1 MFRGPQDAPDAGRY
15 AAVLGG
21 SSTFGRGVTDP
32 YPALVQAATG
42 IPMMNLGAMHA
53 GPDVY
58 LGNPDLLT
66 VIARAEF
73 ALVQV
78 TGAER
83 VSNPYYSVHGRRNDR
98 FLAARPPLQALFPE
112 VDFTEIHFVRHLLH
126 HLDEVDA
133 DRFAVVA
140 RALKATWVTRMQ
152 HLLVH
157 LPLRRRLLWL
167 ADSPPPDRA
176 DVLGSGP
183 LLVDV
188 DMLARLAP
196 LAGPV
201 IVVRPGPAA
210 GRSDASEAG
219 TPGLPG
225 PAAHRDIAAAL
236 LPEIAALPRRS
247 IASPLI
253 LRQADA
259 VR

>member
-1 MFRGPQDAPDAGRY
+1 
-15 AAVLGG
+15 
-21 SSTFGRGVTDP
+21 
-32 YPALVQAATG
+32 
-42 IPMMNLGAMHA
+42 MHA

-58 LGNPDLLT
+58 LGNPDLLGH
-66 VIARAEF
+66 IARADF

-83 VSNPYYSVHGRRNDR
+83 VSNPFYSVHSRRNDR
-98 FLAARPPLQALFPE
+98 FLAASPALRALFPE
-112 VDFTEIHFVRHLLH
+112 VDFTEVHFVRHLLH
-126 HLDEVDA
+126 RLAEVDA
-133 DRFAVVA
+133 DRFAVVV

-167 ADSPPPDRA
+167 GENAPPQRVETLAP
-176 DVLGSGP
+176 GP
-183 LLVDV
+183 LLVDG

-201 IVVRPGPAA
+201 IVARPRPDA
-210 GRSDASEAG
+210 RNRDASEAG
-219 TPGLPG
+219 TTGLPG

-236 LPEIAALPRRS
+236 LPEIAAQLRRGT
-247 IASPLI
+247 APPLI